1 MLEKE
6 VTVVNK
12 MGVHA
17 RPASMLVNTVNKYD
31 AAVFLIKDDMKVD
44 ARSIMSVLQF
54 AAAHGT
60 RIRIVADGTDEQR
73 VVEELV
79 ALFASKFGEE

>member
-31 AAVFLIKDDMKVD
+31 AAVFLVKEDMKVD

-60 RIRIVADGTDEQR
+60 TIRIIAEGSDEQQ
-73 VVEELV
+73 VVDELV
-79 ALFASKFGEE
+79 SLFESKFGEE